1 VINDRDVVAKAPK
14 FLVLYK
20 RAGQRVI
27 INANGDMIVRPTSI
41 EVTMQNG
48 GTPPICVRF
57 SQPQTPG
64 HLIRTKAPTT
74 LLGSWN
80 HELQ

>member
-1 VINDRDVVAKAPK
+1 MAAQKAHAVLQIAPDTWHVINDQDVVAKAPK

-20 RAGQRVI
+20 RSGQRVI

-48 GTPPICVRF
+48 SMPRC
-57 SQPQTPG
+57 
-64 HLIRTKAPTT
+64 
-74 LLGSWN
+74 
-80 HELQ
+80 